1 MGEESPKPASTPTGA
16 VFLSYASQDA
26 EAAARICNALRAAGI
41 EVWFDQNELR
51 GGDVW
56 DEKIRRQIHD
66 CVLFM
71 PVISANTASRHEGY
85 FRLEWD
91 LADQRSHMIARS
103 HVFVVPVC
111 LDATTEAAADV
122 PESFKRVQWTRLP
135 AGQTPADFGA
145 RIHQLLSSDSSHSP
159 TLPRTSRTAPPARL
173 SRPKPAWL
181 AVAVL
186 LAALAAYLFAEKPWT
201 VKPGPPSK
209 SATSADTPVAFDPP
223 PHSIAVL
230 PFVNMSGDPN
240 QQYFSDGM
248 TEELLNSLS
257 RINELQVAARTSS
270 FSFQGEHPDITTV
283 AHKLNVGAVLE
294 GSVRRSGQTVRI
306 TTQLVNGVTGFH
318 LWSETYDRDLSDVL
332 KLQTEIANAV
342 AGALKVTLLGDVV
355 AKIELGGTRNP
366 AAFDAYLHGQKAH
379 STAHDDKGFQTAIAA
394 YTEAIELDPNF
405 ALAFAQRSYAL
416 SAYADWAS
424 GPVVRESF
432 DKAEAN
438 ALKVIE
444 LAPGLAEGH
453 MALAFYL
460 QSGALDFTRAHEE
473 YERALALAPGNAQVL
488 LNYGHFAVQ
497 MGRTEAGLAA
507 VRHAVVLDPLNLR
520 SHRVLGSALRGARR
534 YDEAIRA
541 FNDALALD
549 PADLQTYAWRGLAYI
564 GLGDLQNARSSCEIK
579 SDFWASHFCLA
590 IVYDKLGRHT
600 DAQNTFDKF
609 KAGHGDD
616 WGSNFAAI
624 YAQWGNTSRALEWL
638 ETALRARD
646 SGLEGLKTDPLMDPL
661 RKQPRFQAIER
672 ELKFPD

>member
-1 MGEESPKPASTPTGA
+1 MEGESFKLASAPTGA
-16 VFLSYASQDA
+16 VFLSYASQDS
-26 EAAARICNALRAAGI
+26 EAAQRICEALRAAGV
-41 EVWFDQNELR
+41 EVWFDQSALR
-51 GGDVW
+51 GGDAW
-56 DEKIRRQIHD
+56 DKKIRHEIHD
-66 CVLFM
+66 CVLFI
-71 PVISANTASRHEGY
+71 PIVSQHTQERLEGY
-85 FRLEWD
+85 FRHEWN
-91 LADQRSHMIARS
+91 LAIERTHHMAENKA
-103 HVFVVPVC
+103 FLVPVVV
-111 LDATTEAAADV
+111 DGTPEHDPSV
-122 PESFKRVQWTRLP
+122 PEKFRELQWTRLP
-135 AGQTPADFGA
+135 GGETPPEFVK
-145 RIHQLLSSDSSHSP
+145 RIQKLLSGESTPVPAIARRPAAVTWRRSSRVVP
-159 TLPRTSRTAPPARL
+159 
-173 SRPKPAWL
+173 
-181 AVAVL
+181 AVL
-186 LAALAAYLFAEKPWT
+186 AAVLTALAAYLLVDKPWT
-201 VKPGPPSK
+201 ARSVAFAPPS
-209 SATSADTPVAFDPP
+209 
-223 PHSIAVL
+223 HSIAVL
-230 PFVNMSGDPN
+230 PFLNMSGDPN

-283 AHKLNVGAVLE
+283 ARKLNVGAVLE

-342 AGALKVTLLGDVV
+342 AGALKVTLLGDVA
-355 AKIELGGTRNP
+355 AKIELGGTRNA

-379 STAHDDKGFQTAIAA
+379 STAHDDKGFQTVIAA

-424 GPVVRESF
+424 GPIVRESF

-438 ALKVIE
+438 ALKAIE

-460 QSGALDFTRAHEE
+460 QSGALDFTRAHEA
-473 YERALALAPGNAQVL
+473 YEKALALAPGDAQVL
-488 LNYGHFAVQ
+488 LNYGDFAVR

-507 VRHAVVLDPLNLR
+507 VHHAVVLDPLNLR

-534 YDEAIRA
+534 YDEAIGA
-541 FNDALALD
+541 FNHALTLD
-549 PADLQTYAWRGLAYI
+549 RADLQTYAWRGLAYI
-564 GLGDLQNARSSCEIK
+564 GLGDLQNARSSCEIN

-600 DAQNTFDKF
+600 DAQNAFDKF
-609 KAGHGDD
+609 KAGRGDD
-616 WGSNFAAI
+616 WGTNFAAV
-624 YAQWGNTSRALEWL
+624 YAQWGNTSKALEWL

-646 SGLEGLKTDPLMDPL
+646 SGLEGLKSDPLMDPL
-661 RKQPRFQAIER
+661 RKEPRFRAVMR
-672 ELKFPD
+672 ALKFPD